1 MRLFPMI
8 ICLVLAAPAA
18 LAPAAW
24 ADTALADPA
33 DDKALAAFKDGF
45 GEACP
50 SAFNEDGSPILPPER
65 FDLNLPGGDGYPPS
79 TLMLWQFICDIAAYN
94 AQSVWFAQD
103 EWALAPLAFAEPDL
117 RVNYTIADDVDSGL
131 KDVSIVGW
139 RASNM
144 LSNSAFDPATM
155 TMTAGALW
163 RGIGD
168 ASDSGVWRLVEGRFI
183 LIRYEADASYDGE
196 INPTVIL
203 DIGQ

>member
-1 MRLFPMI
+1 
-8 ICLVLAAPAA
+8 
-18 LAPAAW
+18 
-24 ADTALADPA
+24 
-33 DDKALAAFKDGF
+33 
-45 GEACP
+45 
-50 SAFNEDGSPILPPER
+50 
-65 FDLNLPGGDGYPPS
+65 
-79 TLMLWQFICDIAAYN
+79 MLWQFICDIAAYN